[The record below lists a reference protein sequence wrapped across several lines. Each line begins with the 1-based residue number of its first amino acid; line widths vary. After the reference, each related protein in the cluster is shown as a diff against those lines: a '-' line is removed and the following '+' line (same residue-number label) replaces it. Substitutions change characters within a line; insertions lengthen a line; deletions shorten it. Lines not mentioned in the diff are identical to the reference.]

1 MRRRKNDALN
11 METLIDFAKTLANW
25 KKFCVESVSVA
36 NPKGVAAKPWELTG
50 MQWESLQT
58 HHLIEAL
65 QVSLWNHIKMVG
77 QIQKFKTVKGKKKCR

>member
-1 MRRRKNDALN
+1 MKY
-11 METLIDFAKTLANW
+11 IIP
-25 KKFCVESVSVA
+25 KFCVESVSVA

-65 QVSLWNHIKMVG
+65 QVSLWNHMKMVG
-77 QIQKFKTVKGKKKCR
+77 QFQEFKAVGRKKSVK